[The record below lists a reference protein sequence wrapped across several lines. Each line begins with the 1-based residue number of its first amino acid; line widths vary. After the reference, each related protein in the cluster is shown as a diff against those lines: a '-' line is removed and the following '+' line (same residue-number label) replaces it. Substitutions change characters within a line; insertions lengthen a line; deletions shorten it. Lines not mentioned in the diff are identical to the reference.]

1 MRADDPVVE
10 EWPVYWNAKS
20 DLCLFSFEGEDAAV
34 AQAHWQRAEG
44 QPLGRVGFNK
54 AERSCRRVAQWLPTQ
69 TRLAVGVLR
78 PSGLFLSAVSG
89 AAVVSPS
96 ATAAGEGEWLP
107 LAVEQCDAIDL
118 VCEPGKARFNLPS
131 LSSGGERAGEPVP
144 GSRQAMA
151 GNMTLSLRA
160 RVALLFE
167 RAPIVS
173 WNDLLR
179 WTGEEPRSRALLAAV
194 QNEARLVG
202 RGAWAR
208 KQWQCL
214 CSPRHQLCWTFLQ
227 YCFARDGRVVR
238 PQFVR
243 EVSLESEVALKML
256 QSLASLNGS
265 DNVSR
270 SWELKVGPDEQLMA
284 DFPQLARETW
294 GEEEGAKLRAEL
306 AQTVVQEKARASADP
321 VAAAAGV
328 VVAAPASLVDEE
340 GTALV
345 TELFRTHGV
354 VAELELR
361 GWATKHNVAWRAVEA
376 TCELRAAGLFS
387 LKRSLLAELH
397 AGVDAHYAEYFEIAF
412 GKLVEAKSH
421 KAAKK
426 TLLQAF
432 KQARLAEPREGLFR
446 AVVTALAQASQG
458 QWVLKSGF
466 FD

>member
-1 MRADDPVVE
+1 MRPDDPVVE
-10 EWPVYWNAKS
+10 EWPVHWNAKG
-20 DLCLFSFEGEDAAV
+20 DLCLFSFEGEEAAV

-44 QPLGRVGFNK
+44 QPLGRVGFDR
-54 AERSCRRVAQWLPTQ
+54 AEHSCRRVAQWLPTQ

-78 PSGLFLSAVSG
+78 PSGLFLSAVSA

-96 ATAAGEGEWLP
+96 VTAAGEGEWLP
-107 LAVEQCDAIDL
+107 LGVEQCDAIDL

-131 LSSGGERAGEPVP
+131 LSGSESAGEPVP
-144 GSRQAMA
+144 RSRQAVA
-151 GNMTLSLRA
+151 ANAALSMRA

-167 RAPIVS
+167 RSAIVS
-173 WNDLLR
+173 WNDLVR

-194 QNEARLVG
+194 QDEARLVA
-202 RGAWAR
+202 RGAWVR
-208 KQWQCL
+208 KQWQRA

-227 YCFARDGRVVR
+227 YCFATDGRVVR

-243 EVSLESEVALKML
+243 EASLESDVALKML
-256 QSLASLNGS
+256 QSLARLNGADS
-265 DNVSR
+265 ASR
-270 SWELKVGPDEQLMA
+270 AWELNVGPDEQLMA
-284 DFPQLARETW
+284 HFPQLAARETW
-294 GEEEGAKLRAEL
+294 SEEEGAKLRAEL
-306 AQTVVQEKARASADP
+306 AQTLVQAPPVAP
-321 VAAAAGV
+321 VAAVAV
-328 VVAAPASLVDEE
+328 VVAAPVSLGDEE

-345 TELFRTHGV
+345 TELLRAHGV

-361 GWATKHNVAWRAVEA
+361 GWAAKHNVAWSAVEA

-426 TLLQAF
+426 TLLLAF

-446 AVVTALAQASQG
+446 AVITALAKAAQG